1 MHRVT
6 FTQRRPHTQSSHCE
20 QLGKCPG
27 GEGPYCCVERYTSN
41 TYLAFQRL
49 NTGNGFASPIS
60 VQNISVGSWQK
71 ILFIW
76 ISYDLLEL
84 EWLIWLTCY
93 ISFHYIC
100 VSGHSSSIQY
110 ISNTFFHSRLITVD
124 SNLLYTFYIVY
135 SIDVLL
141 YVLLTCNA
149 LFTCCQLGINNIYI
163 KQSN

>member
-1 MHRVT
+1 MCGKIHIKYILGISEIKHWKCLC
-6 FTQRRPHTQSSHCE
+6 FTDF
-20 QLGKCPG
+20 CPKHQC
-27 GEGPYCCVERYTSN
+27 GELAENIVYMDFLRCV
-41 TYLAFQRL
+41 Q
-49 NTGNGFASPIS
+49 
-60 VQNISVGSWQK
+60 
-71 ILFIW
+71 
-76 ISYDLLEL
+76 L

-100 VSGHSSSIQY
+100 ISGHSSSIQY

-163 KQSN
+163 KQLIE